1 MKQTKSVEDYLEA
14 ILMIEEEKG
23 IVRSVDVAAH
33 LNYSKPSVSIA
44 MHNLEEDGSVKR
56 GDDGRLLLTERG
68 RAIAEQTLAR
78 HRFLTGFLE
87 DIGVDADVAER
98 DACGMEHSISAETF
112 DHLREWYSAL
122 KASDSGAKD

>member
-44 MHNLEEDGSVKR
+44 MHNLEEDGSIKR

-78 HRFLTGFLE
+78 HRFLTGCLE
-87 DIGVDADVAER
+87 DIGVDSDVAER

>member
-56 GDDGRLLLTERG
+56 GDDGRLLLTEKG

-78 HRFLTGFLE
+78 HRFLTSFLE
-87 DIGVDADVAER
+87 EIGVSPEVAER
-98 DACGMEHSISAETF
+98 DACGMEHSV
-112 DHLREWYSAL
+112 
-122 KASDSGAKD
+122 SDESFELIRARYPHDD

>member
-78 HRFLTGFLE
+78 HRFLTGSLE